1 MTPSRKT
8 FQNTVGKWVVKTTR
22 TEILLCTCGNKYI
35 KTRKDQAVCVRCLY
49 DPVKIGEKRI

>member
-22 TEILLCTCGNKYI
+22 TEILLCICGNKYI
-35 KTRKDQAVCVRCLY
+35 KTRKDQAVCIRCIYKTL
-49 DPVKIGEKRI
+49 PVKAP